1 MAFGMDALLRIKAD
15 VQGENNIRRLG
26 NSLQGLEGQA
36 KNASRSLATITDG
49 FRGLNGLLLGIGGGF
64 TIAKIFGDTAT
75 LESQTRSLQVLTGS
89 AAQAADIIGQL
100 RTFANVTPFESTE
113 LIETAK
119 RLNAFGVQGE
129 RVVDVT
135 KRLGDVAGA
144 TGANIS
150 ELATAYG
157 QVVAKGRL
165 QGEELLQFQ
174 ERGVAL
180 QQELQKMYGL
190 SGKELQK
197 ALEQGRIS
205 AQAVEV
211 AIQRLTDKGGKYANG
226 AIAQSDTLKGKL
238 STLSDAFTNLAINI
252 GKKLEPIFKFLL
264 DRTTE
269 LINRLNSGF
278 AGASQN
284 IRQQIGTKRLQNA
297 GVSNTYSDAQGNVYS
312 TITGRLVQAGRV
324 ATTSSAS
331 PLAVPALLPG
341 SSSSEKKPK
350 DDSKARAERL
360 AAAKESYYQERAALK
375 LLQEADPVRKVEL
388 EYTERKRALLARLAS
403 EQSKALTGEEQA
415 YVQRER
421 SVALRKLE
429 IEKAKEMKVAIDEL
443 QKKTYSFLDDGLFS
457 AEGLNR
463 ITTGADQLKK
473 VFTSP
478 MDLTGGS
485 MATEFQ
491 RVRVEL
497 EALLNPINQV
507 TTAALGIG
515 EAFSDSFAGLV
526 NGSMTAQESLA
537 NLFKGIADSF
547 MNMAAQMISKWIEM
561 QILGLAQSFFPGGR
575 GGFISNLFGSS
586 GISAGGNL
594 GSSFGF
600 ANGAAFAQ
608 NGIQPF
614 AMGGIVDRPTMFRFA
629 NGGAGNLGLMGE
641 AGPEA
646 ILPLKRGANG
656 KLGVAGGGGDTNVT
670 VNVDAKG
677 TSAQGDGGRGEQL
690 ARVVAQAVQAEL
702 IRQKRPGGV
711 LA

>member
-1 MAFGMDALLRIKAD
+1 
-15 VQGENNIRRLG
+15 
-26 NSLQGLEGQA
+26 
-36 KNASRSLATITDG
+36 
-49 FRGLNGLLLGIGGGF
+49 
-64 TIAKIFGDTAT
+64 
-75 LESQTRSLQVLTGS
+75 
-89 AAQAADIIGQL
+89 
-100 RTFANVTPFESTE
+100 
-113 LIETAK
+113 
-119 RLNAFGVQGE
+119 
-129 RVVDVT
+129 
-135 KRLGDVAGA
+135 
-144 TGANIS
+144 
-150 ELATAYG
+150 
-157 QVVAKGRL
+157 
-165 QGEELLQFQ
+165 
-174 ERGVAL
+174 
-180 QQELQKMYGL
+180 
-190 SGKELQK
+190 
-197 ALEQGRIS
+197 
-205 AQAVEV
+205 
-211 AIQRLTDKGGKYANG
+211 
-226 AIAQSDTLKGKL
+226 
-238 STLSDAFTNLAINI
+238 
-252 GKKLEPIFKFLL
+252 
-264 DRTTE
+264 
-269 LINRLNSGF
+269 
-278 AGASQN
+278 
-284 IRQQIGTKRLQNA
+284 
-297 GVSNTYSDAQGNVYS
+297 
-312 TITGRLVQAGRV
+312 
-324 ATTSSAS
+324 
-331 PLAVPALLPG
+331 LLPG

-375 LLQEADPVRKVEL
+375 LLQEANPVRKVEL

-515 EAFSDSFAGLV
+515 EAFSDSFTGLV

-561 QILGLAQSFFPGGR
+561 QILGLAQSFFPGAK
-575 GGFISNLFGSS
+575 GGFISNVFGSS

-646 ILPLKRGANG
+646 IMPLKRGRDG
-656 KLGVAGGGGDTNVT
+656 KLGIAGGGGVSVGAINISVENT
-670 VNVDAKG
+670 
-677 TSAQGDGGRGEQL
+677 GEQL
-690 ARVVAQAVQAEL
+690 SPAAQKQIATQVQGIVLSTIAN
-702 IRQKRPGGV
+702 QKRSGGM
-711 LA
+711 LR